1 MSFIIAVHVGEGIV
15 LAGDSRTT
23 YTITHANGSRDIG
36 VHATNA
42 TEKLFLCPNGCGIA
56 TCGDASIGGRPI
68 TSTIQSFIREKIHE
82 RTYIV
87 DVPHLIIEYF
97 RQFQPV
103 PNTNFIIVGYHKEA
117 EKIYQ
122 KVYQVKMG
130 NQAFEE
136 FPTQHQGAIWD
147 GETITLTKLIQPVA
161 LKKPDGTYDDLPNY
175 EIFWN
180 FFTLHDA
187 VDFARFAVET
197 TINTMHFQNAI
208 KTVGK
213 PIDILVIQP
222 EESYWLNKK
231 ELA

>member
-23 YTITHANGSRDIG
+23 YTITHPNGNRDVG

-42 TEKLFLCPNGCGIA
+42 TDKLFLCPNGCGIA
-56 TCGDASIGGRPI
+56 TCGEASINGRPI
-68 TSTIQSFIREKIHE
+68 TSTIQSFIREKVHS
-82 RTYIV
+82 TTDIV
-87 DVPHLIIEYF
+87 DVPTLIVEYF
-97 RQFQPV
+97 KQFQPV
-103 PNTNFIIVGYHKEA
+103 PNTNFIIVGYHNKD
-117 EKIYQ
+117 KKTYQ
-122 KVYQVKMG
+122 KVYQVYMG
-130 NQAFEE
+130 SQDIKEL
-136 FPTQHQGAIWD
+136 PTQYQGAVWD

-161 LKKPDGTYDDLPNY
+161 LKNPDGTYSDLPNY
-175 EIFWN
+175 EIFWD

-213 PIDILVIQP
+213 PIDILVVQP
-222 EESYWLNKK
+222 EKSYWLSKK
-231 ELA
+231 ELT

>member
-1 MSFIIAVHVGEGIV
+1 MSFIIAVYVGEGIV

-23 YTITHANGSRDIG
+23 YTTTHPDGSRDIG

-42 TEKLFLCPNGCGIA
+42 TEKLFLCPNRCGIA
-56 TCGDASIGGRPI
+56 VCGDSSINGLPI
-68 TSTIQSFIREKIHE
+68 TSTIQSFIREKIDE
-82 RTYIV
+82 STDIV
-87 DVPHLIIEYF
+87 DVPLLIVEYF
-97 RQFQPV
+97 KQFQPV
-103 PNTNFIIVGYHKEA
+103 PNTNFFIVGYHKEA
-117 EKIYQ
+117 DKTHQ
-122 KVYQVKMG
+122 KVYEVCMG
-130 NQAFEE
+130 NQDVKD
-136 FPTQHQGAIWD
+136 FPTTQQGAVWS
-147 GETITLTKLIQPVA
+147 GESITLTKLFQPVA
-161 LKKPDGTYDDLPNY
+161 LKNPDGTYTDLPNY
-175 EIFWN
+175 EVFWN

-222 EESYWLNKK
+222 EKSYWLNKK